1 MSLLRPRRLSE
12 RQQQLARISLFSQL
26 ERGQL
31 RIVDHLLHER
41 HYTAG
46 EVIFDA
52 GEEGQGI
59 YLVLQGSVG
68 IFRPGVSPQP
78 MLRLAT
84 VNAGSFFG
92 ELSLLG
98 DTPRVAQA
106 RAESDCRLGV
116 ISRSDFMGLLDTHAH
131 IASRIS
137 LQLARHLGGLLRQNA
152 VAGSVQ

>member
-1 MSLLRPRRLSE
+1 MPLLRPRRLSE
-12 RQQQLARISLFSQL
+12 RQQQLATISLFAQL
-26 ERGQL
+26 DSAQL

-59 YLVLQGSVG
+59 YLILQGEVG
-68 IFRPGVSPQP
+68 IYRPELPAQ
-78 MLRLAT
+78 RLAA
-84 VNAGSFFG
+84 VGSRSFFG

-98 DTPRVAQA
+98 DAPRVAQA
-106 RAESDCRLGV
+106 RADSDCRLGV
-116 ISRSDFMGLLDTHAH
+116 ISRADFMGLLDTHAR

-152 VAGSVQ
+152 VSGAVQ

>member
-12 RQQQLARISLFSQL
+12 RQQQLAKISLFTQL
-26 ERGQL
+26 DMGQL

-59 YLVLQGSVG
+59 YLVLQGEVG
-68 IFRPGVSPQP
+68 IFRPGQP
-78 MLRLAT
+78 AQRLAT
-84 VNAGSFFG
+84 VGVGSFFG

-98 DTPRVAQA
+98 DAPRIAQA

-116 ISRSDFMGLLDTHAH
+116 ISRADFISLLDTHAR
-131 IASRIS
+131 IASRVS
-137 LQLARHLGGLLRQNA
+137 LQLARHLGDLLRQSA
-152 VAGSVQ
+152 VAGAVQ